1 MKDRDRGQG
10 LGSFF
15 EARDSRFVYGCRK
28 NLADTAVSGED
39 DDWGKCRLQGTVEVS
54 EALDIEHVHLCGVGV
69 I

>member
-1 MKDRDRGQG
+1 M
-10 LGSFF
+10 
-15 EARDSRFVYGCRK
+15 YGCRK